1 VLVARFDDL
10 KAGTAYRFER
20 PQASLVAHRPDEVVT
35 VLCAAE
41 EAAKS
46 GLWAV
51 GFVAYEAAA
60 AFDDAF
66 TVHPSPGA
74 TELPLA
80 RFDLFAER
88 VTVARLVG
96 AESKHHYIEA
106 LRRRPSVWSYPN
118 AVEEIRRRIELG
130 DVYQVN
136 HTDVLEGT
144 LVGDP
149 FDLYVSMALA
159 QRGAYNAYL
168 DFGETIVASASPEL
182 FLRWDDDT
190 LTGRP
195 MKGTAVRGRRTVDD
209 ERIRTELMA
218 DAKQRAENVM
228 IVDLLRNDLSR
239 VATLGSVR
247 VPRLFDAERYET
259 VWQLTSTIEATT
271 RPDVTLAEVFAAT
284 FPCGSIT
291 GAPKAAAMKI
301 IAGLEARSRGIYCGA
316 IGVLNPPGAGPR
328 ACFSVAIRTAVVH
341 SATGALTYGAGAG
354 ITWSSDPLAED
365 AEVDAKAR
373 VLTERR
379 PPMWLLET
387 MLLGPDG
394 IVHRAAHIDRLLDS
408 AAWFGFES
416 DRADVE
422 AALEAFAVRPNPH
435 RVRLL
440 LKQDGTLSVTAD
452 VLGPVPHVVRL
463 ALDAVRVRSD
473 DVFCLHKTTN
483 RAVYEAAKA
492 RYPEADDVILVNE
505 RDEVV
510 ETTVANLLYRW
521 DGRWYTPPLSSGG
534 LDGVGR
540 AQEVL
545 AGRAHERVLPV
556 GDLTR
561 CEALAVVSSLRG
573 VRSAVLISDD
583 SDPFGTRSR
592 VIRPTYPA

>member
-1 VLVARFDDL
+1 VLLARLDDL

-20 PQASLVAHRPDEVVT
+20 PQASLVANRADEVAG
-35 VLCAAE
+35 VLAAAE
-41 EAAKS
+41 DAAKA
-46 GLWAV
+46 GRWAV
-51 GFVAYEAAA
+51 GFVSYEAAA
-60 AFDDAF
+60 AFDQAF
-66 TVHPSPGA
+66 AVHPSSG
-74 TELPLA
+74 ELPLA
-80 RFDLFAER
+80 RFDVFAER
-88 VTVARLVG
+88 LVVPG
-96 AESKHHYIEA
+96 LDTATPNHHRIEG
-106 LRRRPSVWSYPN
+106 LRRRPSAWRYPD

-144 LVGDP
+144 LIGDP

-168 DFGETIVASASPEL
+168 DLGDTVVASASPEL

-195 MKGTAVRGRRTVDD
+195 MKGTAVRGRRTFDD
-209 ERIRTELMA
+209 DRTRAELMA
-218 DAKQRAENVM
+218 DPKQRAENVM

-247 VPRLFDAERYET
+247 VPALFEAERYET

-271 RPDVTLAEVFAAT
+271 RPGLTLAEVFAVT

-328 ACFSVAIRTAVVH
+328 ACFSVAIRTAVVR
-341 SATGALTYGAGAG
+341 STGALTYGAGAG
-354 ITWSSDPLAED
+354 ITWSSDPLTED

-379 PPMWLLET
+379 PAMQLLET
-387 MLLGPDG
+387 MFLGPDG
-394 IVHRAAHIDRLLDS
+394 IRNRSAHIDRVVES
-408 AAWFGFES
+408 AMWFGFDT
-416 DRADVE
+416 DRADIE
-422 AALEAFAVRPNPH
+422 SALNDFAFRTTPH

-440 LKQDGTLSVTAD
+440 LGRDGTLSVTAD
-452 VLGPVPHVVRL
+452 PLGPVPDVVRL
-463 ALDAVRVRSD
+463 AVDSVQVRSD

-483 RAVYEAAKA
+483 RAVYEQAKA
-492 RYPEADDVILVNE
+492 RHPDVDDVMLVNE
-505 RDEVV
+505 REEVV
-510 ETTVANLLYRW
+510 ETTIANLLYRW
-521 DGRWYTPPLSSGG
+521 EGSWYSPPLSSGG

-540 AQEVL
+540 AIEVRS
-545 AGRAHERVLPV
+545 GRVRERVLPL
-556 GDLTR
+556 GDLHR
-561 CEALAVVSSLRG
+561 CEAFVVVSSLRG
-573 VRSAVLISDD
+573 VRPASLEAVLG
-583 SDPFGTRSR
+583 GTAVSG
-592 VIRPTYPA
+592 PAPAYPA